1 MYDYYS
7 LGGGVTDYGFG
18 GLGAG
23 SALSLILVIICMIAA
38 SIASKRVSKTFA
50 KYDGVKSMRNVT
62 AEQAAAMV
70 LQSYG
75 INDVEIQHI
84 SGELTDNY
92 NPTNKVLSLS
102 DSTFGH
108 NSIAAIGVA
117 CHEAGHAAQHA
128 EGYIPIKIRNA
139 IIPACN
145 FGTKAGIPIALL
157 GAALGFEPL
166 VMFGL
171 ILYSLIAVFQF
182 ITLPVEFNAS
192 HRAMKVMEQ
201 NDLLVSEELG
211 GARKVLKAAAMT
223 YVCAVASTLAN
234 ILRYAVILLSRSRS
248 NSR

>member
-18 GLGAG
+18 GLGTG
-23 SALSLILVIICMIAA
+23 SMLSLILVVLCMIAA
-38 SIASKRVSKTFA
+38 SIASKKVSSTFA
-50 KYDGVKSMRNVT
+50 KYDGVKSMGNVT
-62 AEQAAAMV
+62 AEQAAALV

-75 INDVEIQHI
+75 ITDVTIQHI
-84 SGELTDNY
+84 GGNLTDNY

-102 DSTFGH
+102 DSTYGH
-108 NSIAAIGVA
+108 RSIAAIGVA

-128 EGYIPIKIRNA
+128 EGYLPIRLRNA

-145 FGTKAGIPIALL
+145 FGTKAGVPIALV
-157 GAALGFEPL
+157 GVALGFEPL

-182 ITLPVEFNAS
+182 VTLPVEFNAS

-201 NDLLVSEELG
+201 NGILEQSELH
-211 GARKVLKAAAMT
+211 GAGKVLKAAAMT
-223 YVCAVASTLAN
+223 YVCAMASTLAN
-234 ILRYAVILLSRSRS
+234 ILRYAVILLSRSRR
-248 NSR
+248 NN